1 METIKRSLICKIL
14 LCFFCVLL
22 ICPLAFAS
30 VEVGKISYTEGRVDV
45 LRADSGNIVPLRE
58 DEPIFVG
65 DIVRTK
71 SNSKSEIT
79 FYDKSIVQL
88 AQNTRLEIKDYRLG
102 ENNKRESASILVQGG
117 TSVMLVN
124 SGNLAVVNLA
134 EPELPPVMIPP
145 GNSVVISLEEQPN
158 GPRPYLEIEKK
169 FYEQDTTP
177 PPSIS
182 RRNDLDKISGAITK
196 FSGDVRITK
205 EGTTTPR
212 VSQLN
217 DVLNEGDIIET
228 GVDGMIE
235 IKFDN
240 GNAIN
245 MKPNSRLVINRLI
258 VDSTNG
264 EFENSF
270 ELSMGKVR
278 ATVENLKGDS
288 SFQIKTP
295 VAICGVRGTI
305 MFVETTTEDTKT
317 FFEGGFGFLRS
328 SISGLEQKVDIG
340 ENSTA
345 DNKGN
350 VSIPKFTTQKER
362 MEMGGG
368 WEPGSG
374 IEGYSEPDGTTENYL
389 YDANTGTNKSDSE
402 SEDLIDN
409 TKDAGNTSDN
419 ILDSLTPDPESVP
432 EPEPTPEPS
441 PGPQEEYG
449 LLSGQFTARFVSPDM
464 EWQQDGYVD
473 GSLSSNE
480 DFSRIILRGTFNP
493 PGEGDDKLWV
503 SEGFSGTDDNGTSFI
518 GMIAGTKENDLLD
531 AILYSLYISEDDTG
545 DRYAGYVFSNDI
557 TGAFNSDEGAFY
569 AEGNLLFGFEYPTS
583 VFPGDLYLGTGA
595 VVEHRNIEV
604 DIVGDITGAF
614 PVSIDTARISDQ
626 SWDIW
631 SFGAEGTFST
641 LPLDDWEAFLGSA
654 NYGDNSASYLLWKF
668 NGSTASDNKL
678 QGT

>member
-1 METIKRSLICKIL
+1 MQNIQRRLTSKIL

-45 LRADSGNIVPLRE
+45 LRADSGDIVPLRE

-71 SNSKSEIT
+71 SNSKSEII
-79 FYDKSIVQL
+79 FYDRSVVQL

-102 ENNKRESASILVQGG
+102 ENNKRESASILVQRGKIRTIIEKYEGVEPFAINTPNAKGTIKGSDVFAFYQAG
-117 TSVMLVN
+117 TSGMLVN
-124 SGNLAVVNLA
+124 SGNLAVINLA
-134 EPELPPVMIPP
+134 QPELPPVIITP
-145 GNSVVISLEEQPN
+145 GNSVVIPLEEQPK

-169 FYEQDTTP
+169 FHEKDTTP

-182 RRNDLDKISGAITK
+182 KRKDLDKISGAITK

-245 MKPNSRLVINRLI
+245 MKPNSRLLISRLI
-258 VDSTNG
+258 VDATNG

-305 MFVETTTEDTKT
+305 MVVETTAEESKA
-317 FFEGGFGFLRS
+317 FFEGGFGFIKS
-328 SISGLEQKVDIG
+328 VISGQEQKIGIG
-340 ENSTA
+340 ENSSA
-345 DNKGN
+345 DDKGN
-350 VSIPKFTTQKER
+350 VSTPKFTTQEQR
-362 MEMGGG
+362 MRMGGG

-374 IEGYSEPDGTTENYL
+374 IEGYSAPEGTTGNYL
-389 YDANTGTNKSDSE
+389 FDPQTGINEGGSE
-402 SEDLIDN
+402 PEDIIGD
-409 TKDAGNTSDN
+409 TEDAGNLSDN
-419 ILDSLTPDPESVP
+419 ILDDPTPDPEPLP
-432 EPEPTPEPS
+432 EPEPSPEPPTPPEPIDEDAS
-441 PGPQEEYG
+441 LGGEFY
-449 LLSGQFTARFVSPDM
+449 ARFLNYDM
-464 EWQQDGYVD
+464 IWTELGSIS
-473 GSLSSNE
+473 GSLSSST
-480 DFSRIILRGTFNP
+480 DFATVFLSGTFTP
-493 PGEGDDKLWV
+493 PYVEDYDKLWV
-503 SEGFSGTDDNGTSFI
+503 
-518 GMIAGTKENDLLD
+518 
-531 AILYSLYISEDDTG
+531 
-545 DRYAGYVFSNDI
+545 
-557 TGAFNSDEGAFY
+557 
-569 AEGNLLFGFEYPTS
+569 
-583 VFPGDLYLGTGA
+583 
-595 VVEHRNIEV
+595 
-604 DIVGDITGAF
+604 
-614 PVSIDTARISDQ
+614 
-626 SWDIW
+626 
-631 SFGAEGTFST
+631 
-641 LPLDDWEAFLGSA
+641 
-654 NYGDNSASYLLWKF
+654 
-668 NGSTASDNKL
+668 
-678 QGT
+678 